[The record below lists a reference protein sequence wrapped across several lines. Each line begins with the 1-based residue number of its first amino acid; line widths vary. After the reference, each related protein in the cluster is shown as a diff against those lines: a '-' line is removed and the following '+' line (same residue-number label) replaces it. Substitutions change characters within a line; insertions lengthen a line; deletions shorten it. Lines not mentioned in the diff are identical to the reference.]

1 MRRALGPGAALIRP
15 GAYDLGLLNAEET
28 AEQVASILHER
39 WRIQSSCHV
48 EPGLVR
54 LLIARRRG
62 VSISSLYKALEEVE
76 KVGGR
81 RPSRVESFS
90 PDFVRTIE
98 ARWTIPRTVA

>member
-1 MRRALGPGAALIRP
+1 VRRALGPGAGIDPPRSVRS
-15 GAYDLGLLNAEET
+15 GLLNAEET

-98 ARWTIPRTVA
+98 ARWTTPRTVA